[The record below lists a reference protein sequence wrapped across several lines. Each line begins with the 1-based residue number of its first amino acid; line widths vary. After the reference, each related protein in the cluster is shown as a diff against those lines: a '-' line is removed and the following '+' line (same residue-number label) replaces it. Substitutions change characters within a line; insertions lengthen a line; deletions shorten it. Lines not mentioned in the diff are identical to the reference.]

1 MNPGNGEGG
10 SHWRG
15 VVLAALACAL
25 GVAAPA
31 AASDDP
37 LTFQPFAAYG
47 VGSDPES
54 VAIAD
59 VTGDGRNDVLISTSS
74 YFDPE
79 NDGKLFVFAQT
90 PDGNLANTARL
101 ATDGPSLGMGLSAGD
116 LNGDG
121 LADAALATASGVDL
135 YFQESGHLVGPTLVP
150 GTSSA
155 MYVEVGDVNL
165 DGRKDLVIGLN
176 GGGILYARNTGVGF
190 DVITRSAT

>member
-1 MNPGNGEGG
+1 
-10 SHWRG
+10 
-15 VVLAALACAL
+15 VLVALACAL

-90 PDGNLANTARL
+90 PDGNLAYTARL

-116 LNGDG
+116 RT
-121 LADAALATASGVDL
+121 ATAS
-135 YFQESGHLVGPTLVP
+135 QTRPSPPQMASTSTSRRA
-150 GTSSA
+150 GTSS
-155 MYVEVGDVNL
+155 DQRSSL
-165 DGRKDLVIGLN
+165 
-176 GGGILYARNTGVGF
+176 ARHPRCTW
-190 DVITRSAT
+190 RSATST